1 MKKKRNYQLTYH
13 PTQLNR
19 KPETKLEK
27 MYIYNNMI
35 QTGTTIENI
44 CNIPVIKTEKSDFFL
59 TCSGRARCLRCRSNK
74 DS

>member
-1 MKKKRNYQLTYH
+1 MYLFLKDIMKKKRNYQLTYH

-44 CNIPVIKTEKSDFFL
+44 CTTLGMDIVILSHQIYILITNQL
-59 TCSGRARCLRCRSNK
+59 
-74 DS
+74 